1 MLKCL
6 LVCLFIFASLFKAL
20 DVNLANGS
28 PTYRRTSS
36 CSKKKG
42 SRSERL
48 TSESLQSLY
57 DATEASTNLGE
68 KCRDDDCL
76 ESERICSFNG
86 GNTQR

>member
-1 MLKCL
+1 MCAFR
-6 LVCLFIFASLFKAL
+6 LFTSVSLFKAL
-20 DVNLANGS
+20 DVDLANSS

-36 CSKKKG
+36 RSKKKA

-57 DATEASTNLGE
+57 DVADVSNYLIEQSPE
-68 KCRDDDCL
+68 DDCPN
-76 ESERICSFNG
+76 SERICTFNG